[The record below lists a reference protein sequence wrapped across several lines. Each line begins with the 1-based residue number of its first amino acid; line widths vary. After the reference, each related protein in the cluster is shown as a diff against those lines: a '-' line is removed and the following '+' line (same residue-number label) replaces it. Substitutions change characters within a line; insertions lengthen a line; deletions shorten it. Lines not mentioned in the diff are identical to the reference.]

1 MTTPLSLRGATVQ
14 DIQLELIRRTRF
26 NAFDGERV
34 VASLMKHRSL
44 WTAAMLDRPG
54 VSPPY
59 GSALLLIDGLI
70 KLRDLPD
77 NLWNTD
83 TLYVLTPSAE
93 TAHELGQHIE
103 ADNLGGE
110 IIVYE
115 DPDEIGAALGM
126 IGEECGLLT
135 VWWD

>member
-1 MTTPLSLRGATVQ
+1 MATSLALREATVQ

-34 VASLMKHRSL
+34 VASLLRHRSL

-54 VSPPY
+54 ESPPY
-59 GSALLLIDGLI
+59 GSALLLTDGLI

-77 NLWNTD
+77 NLWNAD
-83 TLYVLTPSAE
+83 TLYILTPSPE
-93 TAHELGQHIE
+93 TARELGQCIA

-110 IIVYE
+110 VIVYE
-115 DPDEIGAALGM
+115 DPDEIGAAIGT
-126 IGEECGLLT
+126 IGEDYGLVT